1 MARIDA
7 GQRLQFSIQKWLFT
21 FLLLTVIG
29 MLAWLSNEVSWQ
41 ADWTANKR
49 NSLSQGSVA
58 LLKTLDGEVHVRVY
72 TRNEGELRQAVDE
85 ILKRYQREKDDF
97 HYRIVNPDLDIEQAQ
112 SDQVSRYGQIVVYY
126 NGQREIISNLSEQ
139 AISGALLRLSR
150 GGGKHI
156 VFLSGH
162 GERDP
167 QNKDNRGVNQLAAQ
181 LKTKGFSIGKHNL
194 LQGPLPDDTR
204 VLVIANP
211 EKPLLAG
218 ELEQIQQYLDNG
230 GNLLWLADPGN
241 ADDDLAG
248 LQPLADKLGV
258 RFMPGMVVDNNVNL
272 RKTLRIEHP
281 AIIPVLEYYPHEITR
296 NINYNTLFP
305 LARGVQ
311 LDQNTS
317 AGWQGSVL
325 WRSFE
330 RSWSETSPLGEEIVF
345 SSEGGDIAG
354 PVPLALALEKVLAGD
369 GEKQDKAT
377 QRVVVVGD
385 SDFIANAYIGVG
397 ANLEL
402 ASNIFNWLAGDDD
415 LIAVDIKNAPDLQ
428 LRLNDFQ
435 VLLIGAGFLFVLPLA
450 LVLTGGFIWHRRRR
464 R

>member
-29 MLAWLSNEVSWQ
+29 MLAWLSNEYNWQ

-58 LLKTLDGEVHVRVY
+58 LLKTLEGEVHVRVY

-126 NGQREIISNLSEQ
+126 KGQREIISNLSEQ

-167 QNKDNRGVNQLAAQ
+167 QNKDNRGVSQLAAQ
-181 LKTKGFSIGKHNL
+181 LKTKGFAVSKHSL

-230 GNLLWLADPGN
+230 GNLLWLADPGE
-241 ADDDLAG
+241 LGG

-281 AIIPVLEYYPHEITR
+281 AIIPVLEYYPHETTR

-311 LDQNTS
+311 LEQAAS
-317 AGWQGSVL
+317 ADWQGSVL

-345 SSEGGDIAG
+345 SSEEGDIAG
-354 PVPLALALEKVLAGD
+354 PVPLAAALEKVLPGD
-369 GEKQDKAT
+369 GKQQDKAT

-397 ANLEL
+397 ANLDL

>member
-1 MARIDA
+1 MAKIDA
-7 GQRLQFSIQKWLFT
+7 GQRLQLNIQKWLFT
-21 FLLLTVIG
+21 ILLLTVIG
-29 MLAWLSNEVSWQ
+29 MLAWLSNETNWQ

-49 NSLSQGSVA
+49 NSLSQGSIA
-58 LLKTLDGEVHVRVY
+58 LLQTLDGEVNVHVY
-72 TRNEGELRQAVDE
+72 TRDEGQLRLAVDE

-112 SDQVSRYGQIVVYY
+112 ADQVNRYGQIVVYY
-126 NGQREIISNLSEQ
+126 KSQREIISNLSEQ

-167 QNKDNRGVNQLAAQ
+167 QQKDNRGVSTLATQ
-181 LKTKGFSIGKHNL
+181 LKTKGFTISKHNL
-194 LQGPLPDDTR
+194 LQAPLPDDTR

-211 EKPLLAG
+211 EKPLLSG
-218 ELEQIQQYLDNG
+218 EIDQLQQYLNKG
-230 GNLLWLADPGN
+230 GNLLWLADPGEP
-241 ADDDLAG
+241 AG
-248 LQPLADKLGV
+248 LQALADSLGV
-258 RFMPGMVVDNNVNL
+258 SFMPGMVVDNNVNL

-305 LARGVQ
+305 MARGVQ
-311 LDQNTS
+311 VDHSVQS
-317 AGWQGSVL
+317 DWHGSVL

-330 RSWSETSPLGEEIVF
+330 RSWSETSSLGDEIVF
-345 SSEGGDIAG
+345 SSEDGDIAG
-354 PVPLALALEKVLAGD
+354 PVPLAVALEKVLP
-369 GEKQDKAT
+369 GEDEQQDKAT

-402 ASNIFNWLAGDDD
+402 ANHVFNWLAGDDD

-428 LRLNDFQ
+428 LRLDDLQ

-450 LVLTGGFIWHRRRR
+450 LVITGGFIWYRRRR